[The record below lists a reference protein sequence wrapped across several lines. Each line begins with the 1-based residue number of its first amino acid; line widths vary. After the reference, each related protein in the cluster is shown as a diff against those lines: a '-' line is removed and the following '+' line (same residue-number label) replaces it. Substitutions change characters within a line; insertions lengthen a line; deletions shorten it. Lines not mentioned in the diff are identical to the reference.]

1 MDSHDQR
8 KVRMMKNMRH
18 TWFLALF
25 AAWSGPALAVLTTSL
40 VVTGQVATPGTYDR
54 TALQG
59 LPQTTETVTY
69 TSAGVPVTDTFT
81 GPALWGVLQAAGG
94 ITVDPAAKN
103 DVLNKYVIAT
113 GSDGYKAVISAG
125 EISPRFGAK
134 PDLVAIT
141 DTAGRLPGV
150 DGVARTVA
158 AGDKA
163 GGRYVSNLTSLEVG
177 SAPRQAATDGQP
189 TTQFV
194 IQGAVGTTMTFD
206 LTALQALTPH
216 TETVSYMSGSTRVTD
231 TYTGAL
237 LWDVLGQANISLN
250 PGVKNDILR
259 KVVSATGSDGYQ
271 VSFAAG
277 EISPMFGNAQ
287 ILVAYSDLNGEIAR
301 GSGFARLVVP
311 GDLAGGRYVSNLAS
325 LTVSDPTIIPEP
337 ASLAL
342 LSSALIA
349 MTMSRRWGRPVTG
362 HRDRATSLRTSRTRQ
377 R

>member
-1 MDSHDQR
+1 MTNIR
-8 KVRMMKNMRH
+8 NA
-18 TWFLALF
+18 WFPAGLALA
-25 AAWSGPALAVLTTSL
+25 AAWSGSALAVPTTSL
-40 VVTGQVATPGTYDR
+40 SVYGQVGTPRTYDR
-54 TALQG
+54 PALQA
-59 LPQTTETVTY
+59 LTQTTETVTY
-69 TSAGVPVTDTFT
+69 TSAGTPVTDTFT
-81 GPALWGVLQAAGG
+81 GPSLWGVLQSSGG

-103 DVLNKYVIAT
+103 DVLNKFVIAT

-125 EISPRFGAK
+125 EISPRFGNK

-177 SAPRQAATDGQP
+177 GAPRQPGTDGRP

-206 LTALQALTPH
+206 LPALQALTAY
-216 TETVSYMSGSTRVTD
+216 TQTVTYTSGAATVTD

-237 LWDVLGQANISLN
+237 LWDVLGRAGITTN

-277 EISPMFGNAQ
+277 EISPAFGNAP
-287 ILVAYSDLNGEIAR
+287 ILVAYSDTNGDIAR

-325 LTVSDPTIIPEP
+325 LTVSDPTMIPEP

-342 LSSALIA
+342 LSAALIGV
-349 MTMSRRWGRPVTG
+349 TMLRHRARPVG
-362 HRDRATSLRTSRTRQ
+362 LAGER
-377 R
+377 